1 MVDSLDSGSSVHS
14 GRAGSTPASRTKVNA
29 RNRKIS
35 GIFLTFQRET
45 IPLKSARKWS
55 IQQKIQQ
62 DCSGGLSH
70 ERSSSAA
77 AMAFTLFQSLG
88 TETCFS
94 VSPAYPDFEDEMCS
108 FLLKKSTYNILH
120 LVGQKM
126 AKTQTWNKPLPVRSK
141 PVILLPGCNKKGPI
155 AIRRDEPRSSTGL
168 LRGV

>member
-1 MVDSLDSGSSVHS
+1 MIDKPAVLWYDTRAVERLRNARVVELVDSLDSGSSVHS

-55 IQQKIQQ
+55 IQQNIQQ

-108 FLLKKSTYNILH
+108 FLLKKALTTSFT
-120 LVGQKM
+120 
-126 AKTQTWNKPLPVRSK
+126 
-141 PVILLPGCNKKGPI
+141 
-155 AIRRDEPRSSTGL
+155 
-168 LRGV
+168 